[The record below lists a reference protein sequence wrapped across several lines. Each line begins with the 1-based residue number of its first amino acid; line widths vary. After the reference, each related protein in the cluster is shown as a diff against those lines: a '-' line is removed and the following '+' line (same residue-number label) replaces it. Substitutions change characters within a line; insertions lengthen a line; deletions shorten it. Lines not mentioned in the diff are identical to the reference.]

1 MTSCMRDRAR
11 ARALIFGI
19 VGLVGVSAC
28 AKDPVTGKRQFVL
41 ISESQ
46 EIALGEQAS
55 RDVEV
60 SMGLY
65 DDDGLQAYVDELG
78 QRVAAASERPQLPW
92 RFKVIDSPVVNA
104 FALPGGYIYVTR
116 GILAYVGSEAALM
129 GVIGHEIG
137 HVTARHHVEQMLKQ
151 QLAGLGLNV
160 GTIFFPEV
168 RPFGD
173 VLGGGLGILFLKFGR
188 AAERESDRLGV
199 RYSIAQGY
207 DPTDMAHFV
216 SVLGRLSGSER
227 NVPSWAS
234 THPDPADREETILA
248 LVNQQAGRRN
258 DLESRRSEYLRMI
271 EGLVVGENPR
281 EGFMRGRRFLHPDLE
296 FELTY
301 PEGWNVQNTKTVVYA
316 ASPDG
321 GAALQLT
328 GTRVAPGT
336 TPAAHAREFFRR
348 NNIEYGTGERLR
360 AGPFPAYR
368 APFRALTSTS
378 ELYGVAGFIA
388 DDDFVYEIIGLT
400 RQNAIRR
407 YTPVFHEVI
416 ESFDRLRDR
425 SALEIEPRTIHLY
438 QVSRTM
444 AFRDA
449 LRQAGMEEEHF
460 DDLSLVNNTTLDAEV
475 AGGDTI
481 KIVRQGVP

>member
-1 MTSCMRDRAR
+1 M
-11 ARALIFGI
+11 
-19 VGLVGVSAC
+19 
-28 AKDPVTGKRQFVL
+28 
-41 ISESQ
+41 
-46 EIALGEQAS
+46 GEQAS
-55 RDVEV
+55 GDVET

-65 DDDGLQAYVDELG
+65 VDAELQAYVGELG
-78 QRVAAASERPQLPW
+78 HRVAAVSERPQLPW

-137 HVTARHHVEQMLKQ
+137 HVTARHHVEQMSKQ

-188 AAERESDRLGV
+188 DAERESDRLGV

-207 DPTDMAHFV
+207 DPTDMAHFF

-234 THPDPADREETILA
+234 THPDPADREATILA
-248 LVNQQAGRRN
+248 LVAKQARRRN

-296 FELTY
+296 FQLTY
-301 PEGWNVQNTKTVVYA
+301 PEGWNVRNTKTVVYA

-336 TPAAHAREFFRR
+336 TPATHAREFFRR
-348 NNIEYGTGERLR
+348 NNIESGTGERLR
-360 AGPFPAYR
+360 AGVFSAYR
-368 APFRALTSTS
+368 APFRAPTSTG
-378 ELYGVAGFIA
+378 EIYGIAGFIA
-388 DDDFVYEIIGLT
+388 DDDFDFVYEIIGLT
-400 RQNAIRR
+400 RRNAIRR

-425 SALEIEPRTIHLY
+425 SVLEIEPRTIHLY
-438 QVSRTM
+438 QVPRTM

-449 LRQAGMEEEHF
+449 LHQAGMEEEHF
-460 DDLSLVNNTTLDAEV
+460 DDLSLLNNTTLDAEV
-475 AGGDTI
+475 AAGYTI